1 MQTTV
6 RSVTSVGPDTVA
18 VDLQTPGSFTAA
30 PGQFVKLVFEI
41 DGETMGRFYTISSPS
56 TTDSFELTI
65 GFDPEAGG
73 AVTHRLQSLSEG
85 DVLSFEG
92 PFGQSTYDGEKRV
105 LVLAG
110 GPGIGPAVAIADVAL
125 AAGADV
131 TVVYQTTAPVHQQR
145 LDALEAA
152 GATVWVDDAPLAA
165 GVEAVDADATD
176 AQVFVFGFADLVA
189 EATAISGIDAATAKI
204 ENFG

>member
-6 RSVTSVGPDTVA
+6 QSITSVGPDTIA
-18 VDLQTPGSFTAA
+18 VDLQTPPEFTAA
-30 PGQFVKLVFEI
+30 PGQFVKLQFEI
-41 DGETMGRFYTISSPS
+41 GGETMGRFYTISSPS
-56 TTDSFELTI
+56 TTDTFELTI

-73 AVTHRLQSLSEG
+73 AVTERLQSLNED
-85 DVLSFEG
+85 DVISFEG
-92 PFGQSTYDGEKRV
+92 PFGQSTYEGEKRV

-131 TVVYQTTAPVHQQR
+131 TLVYQATAPVHQQR
-145 LDALEAA
+145 LDALEVE
-152 GATVWVDDAPLAA
+152 GATVWVGDASLAD
-165 GVEAVDADATD
+165 GVAAVDADATD

-189 EATAISGIDAATAKI
+189 EATAISGIDATTAKI